1 MGGGAYGQV
10 YAIFNWFY
18 ALGMLGGACSFHCLP
33 QLSLSLSLRYTSER
47 FFTDSAR
54 RAGPLIGGALVDWL
68 SFWAMLLVFAGACC
82 FAFLGVRWLIPPD
95 LTFSFFLSFFLYF
108 CTTNSV
114 MRLLRARGRCALVGT
129 AKKLD
134 PSLLASRFW
143 QRSRLFVR
151 IESATAAN
159 RVSATRKCRL
169 ATRPFKPLVIESTVE
184 HRARFVPM
192 SSRMFRPVLRLSRRR
207 PKSIVSCRQFS
218 SFPAVFA
225 DSRQAPPTASR

>member
-33 QLSLSLSLRYTSER
+33 QLYLPPRYTRTFLFS
-47 FFTDSAR
+47 DSFD

-68 SFWAMLLVFAGACC
+68 SFRAMLLVFAGACC

-95 LTFSFFLSFFLYF
+95 LTPFVFVFLYP
-108 CTTNSV
+108 NSG

-129 AKKLD
+129 SKKLD
-134 PSLLASRFW
+134 SSLLASRFW
-143 QRSRLFVR
+143 RRWRLFAR

-159 RVSATRKCRL
+159 RVSAPRKCRL
-169 ATRPFKPLVIESTVE
+169 APRPCKPLSDRIDRGTSCTFRANVVTNVPTCFTPVSRASQMNRVLSTVDII
-184 HRARFVPM
+184 
-192 SSRMFRPVLRLSRRR
+192 SRSYR
-207 PKSIVSCRQFS
+207 
-218 SFPAVFA
+218 
-225 DSRQAPPTASR
+225 